1 MNQQIKEIV
10 DRVGLYL
17 PTDNQDVLDKELE
30 FFAET
35 IVNECAVVCEK
46 LGIGGDFFSLK
57 IKEHFGINKGSN
69 NDIA

>member
-57 IKEHFGINKGSN
+57 IKEHFGLDK
-69 NDIA
+69 